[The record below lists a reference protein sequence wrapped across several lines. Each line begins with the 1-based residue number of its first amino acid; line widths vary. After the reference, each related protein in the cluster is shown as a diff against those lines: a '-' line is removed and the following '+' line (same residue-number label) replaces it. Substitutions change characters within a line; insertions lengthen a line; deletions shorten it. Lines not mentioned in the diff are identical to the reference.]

1 MDGYSILEPN
11 VSNYFLLLFQ
21 MQEKLQQLQSQ
32 LIGHEAAKKDLEK
45 SLADKI
51 DSESEEKQKL
61 MQVVIKIQF
70 LGPHGSHHPRKTK
83 SIFDYKTFVGLQNE
97 YPPFLL
103 FLFSGDRV
111 FERGQIRT
119 WLASGQNEP
128 TGDCRAR
135 GSSTRTENCRFAQ
148 GTTCQGKNR
157 NLSQTY

>member
-1 MDGYSILEPN
+1 
-11 VSNYFLLLFQ
+11 

-97 YPPFLL
+97 YPPELL
-103 FLFSGDRV
+103 SD
-111 FERGQIRT
+111 
-119 WLASGQNEP
+119 WLKVME
-128 TGDCRAR
+128 
-135 GSSTRTENCRFAQ
+135 
-148 GTTCQGKNR
+148 
-157 NLSQTY
+157 

>member
-1 MDGYSILEPN
+1 MDGENISEPN

-70 LGPHGSHHPRKTK
+70 LGPHGSHPRKTE
-83 SIFDYKTFVGLQNE
+83 STFDYKTHMIYQNLRDKICI
-97 YPPFLL
+97 PL
-103 FLFSGDRV
+103 
-111 FERGQIRT
+111 
-119 WLASGQNEP
+119 WLAVGQSYPN
-128 TGDCRAR
+128 
-135 GSSTRTENCRFAQ
+135 S
-148 GTTCQGKNR
+148 
-157 NLSQTY
+157 